1 MRTICINWSFL
12 PWMSFIA
19 DIFWQLLFQEE
30 LFDIIDREADNSD
43 SLEGFVMCHSIA
55 GGTGSGMGSYVLEH
69 INDRFPKK
77 LIQTYSVFP
86 NQVRGYWSIEGC
98 YLGVWFPIVYTT
110 AHKIAFPRDLN
121 PSVLQSVQYLQLLK
135 GLVSTDSAS

>member
-1 MRTICINWSFL
+1 MRRGGFL
-12 PWMSFIA
+12 ARERLETNGYLDERWFVI
-19 DIFWQLLFQEE
+19 IFLRFALQED

-86 NQVRGYWSIEGC
+86 NQVG
-98 YLGVWFPIVYTT
+98 
-110 AHKIAFPRDLN
+110 
-121 PSVLQSVQYLQLLK
+121 
-135 GLVSTDSAS
+135 